1 MILFVFMLGG
11 WIPYIYYIG
20 FLPPPTTIIIHSTTK
35 EERDADSTM
44 TGRSFWQSLWLDA
57 NKEIDSQSIDAVK
70 PIGKYLL
77 AIKLTHYMT
86 VIGFTNAIHFVC
98 SSQTVFSLP
107 FRQIKN
113 CCLVSFVVMDITG
126 ISSGSLR
133 KFRKSCKNSEFLRII
148 ATLFLKMF
156 HVWNFVSIRE
166 LLDRKVDCTYR
177 KKTIRFSQSNPF
189 STSWRTHVKRYT
201 C

>member
-1 MILFVFMLGG
+1 MAGKSFC
-11 WIPYIYYIG
+11 
-20 FLPPPTTIIIHSTTK
+20 
-35 EERDADSTM
+35 
-44 TGRSFWQSLWLDA
+44 RSLRLTA

-126 ISSGSLR
+126 ISSGSLL
-133 KFRKSCKNSEFLRII
+133 KFHKSCKYSEFRCTITI
-148 ATLFLKMF
+148 LFRKMF
-156 HVWNFVSIRE
+156 YI
-166 LLDRKVDCTYR
+166 
-177 KKTIRFSQSNPF
+177 
-189 STSWRTHVKRYT
+189 
-201 C
+201 

>member
-1 MILFVFMLGG
+1 MAGKSFC
-11 WIPYIYYIG
+11 
-20 FLPPPTTIIIHSTTK
+20 
-35 EERDADSTM
+35 
-44 TGRSFWQSLWLDA
+44 RSLRLTA

-148 ATLFLKMF
+148 ATLFHKMF
-156 HVWNFVSIRE
+156 CIWNFVSLR
-166 LLDRKVDCTYR
+166 
-177 KKTIRFSQSNPF
+177 RFSA
-189 STSWRTHVKRYT
+189 V
-201 C
+201 